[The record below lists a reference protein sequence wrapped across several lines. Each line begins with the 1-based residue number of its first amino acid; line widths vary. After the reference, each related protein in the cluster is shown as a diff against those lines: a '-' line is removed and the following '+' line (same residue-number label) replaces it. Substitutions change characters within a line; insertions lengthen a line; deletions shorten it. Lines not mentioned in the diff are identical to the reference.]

1 VRDLIISLPLVF
13 LGSVLLIFFFA
24 VGFAGRALVRR
35 RCGAEACEDIGDQA
49 SNLLGGVAA
58 AFAFFVG
65 FAITVTW
72 GAVSAAQAAVEQQ
85 AASIQ
90 QMAWKINNISNQAE
104 SAALRDKL
112 GTYATTAA
120 NSDADFLIRGDTA
133 NLPSTVPLDRF
144 EDALHIYAF
153 GPNAKPQEVNSL
165 VTAAATIG
173 TNAATVSAVAQR
185 ALPGVLAVLLMIT
198 GVLVAVETG
207 IATLTSKRPVVFLVW
222 GLIPALSIS
231 VVLALAFPF
240 APRIGV
246 SLAPLHTVAENLTAR

>member
-58 AFAFFVG
+58 EFAFFVG

-133 NLPSTVPLDRF
+133 NLPSTV
-144 EDALHIYAF
+144 LHIYAF

-198 GVLVAVETG
+198 GVLVAVVTG